1 MIALVLGGLALV
13 VAITMLRWFAGA
25 DPKAL
30 VKGLRYFGAGVLLLA
45 AVGLAAVD
53 RVSLAMLAGSMA
65 WGLFTGGHVWPG
77 GWPYSHRPSGTTAN
91 NNTVSRV
98 KTKWLDMELD
108 HASGKM
114 TGRVLEGDLA
124 GDMAGDL
131 EGHSKGT
138 LARLFRAFE
147 ADDSESARLLEAYL
161 DRRFGPDWRTS
172 PEFAA
177 PASSGMTREEAYA
190 VLGLGA
196 GVSQDEIRAAH
207 RRLILQNHPD
217 KGGSDYLA
225 AKINEA
231 KDVLLEG

>member
-1 MIALVLGGLALV
+1 MIDLVLGAVVLV
-13 VAITMLRWFAGA
+13 IVITLLRLFSGA

-30 VKGLRYFGAGVLLLA
+30 MKALRYFGAGALLVA
-45 AVGLAAVD
+45 AVGLAALD

-77 GWPYSHRPSGTTAN
+77 GWPFPHRAPGTGGANSAASH
-91 NNTVSRV
+91 V

-114 TGRVLEGDLA
+114 TGKVLEGGLSGDL
-124 GDMAGDL
+124 AGDL
-131 EGHSKGT
+131 EGHSKAT
-138 LARLFRAFE
+138 LARLFRAVT
-147 ADDSESARLLEAYL
+147 ADDPDSARLLETYL
-161 DRRFGPDWRTS
+161 DRRFGPDWRSS

-177 PASSGMTREEAYA
+177 SPRSGMTRAEAFA
-190 VLGLGA
+190 VLGLSDGA
-196 GVSQDEIRAAH
+196 SEDEIRAAH

-231 KDVLLEG
+231 KDILLG